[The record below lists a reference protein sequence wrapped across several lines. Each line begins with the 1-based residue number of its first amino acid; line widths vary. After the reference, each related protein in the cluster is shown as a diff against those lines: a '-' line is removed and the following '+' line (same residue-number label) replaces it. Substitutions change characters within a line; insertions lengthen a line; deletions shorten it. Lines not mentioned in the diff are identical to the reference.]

1 MKSEDSAANENR
13 KIPKKGEVFRN
24 DSAYHDDKSASYDSE
39 DESSKQLADSMV
51 NSMEALLAAAK
62 ARNQLNTRRVIRPNH
77 RSVTGWL
84 ANDVTGDAIPFESTL
99 ERDCAYIAL
108 FDKRVT
114 EVRAQPV
121 TIPYKLENGR
131 KSQYTP
137 DYEVTY
143 RIDGR
148 TQKAILEVK
157 ELKTFEENKASF
169 LRKYD
174 AAAKWCTD
182 NDCSFYVVTERQLRP
197 PLIENIR
204 FLYRQRQQ
212 WHFDT
217 LASGELLSNIQNQ
230 LPLTVEE
237 ILDSNSNTQIERAKT
252 QTLLWGLIASR
263 LVYVD
268 LKKEIVPTTVVSNRR
283 AAASRPMFFEPGES
297 WK

>member
-1 MKSEDSAANENR
+1 
-13 KIPKKGEVFRN
+13 
-24 DSAYHDDKSASYDSE
+24 
-39 DESSKQLADSMV
+39 
-51 NSMEALLAAAK
+51 LAAAEAK
-62 ARNQLNTRRVIRPNH
+62 NRLNTRRVIRPNH

-84 ANDVTGDAIPFESTL
+84 ANDLTGDAVPFESTL

-114 EVRAQPV
+114 EVQSQPI

-131 KSQYTP
+131 NSHYTP
-137 DYEVTY
+137 DYKVTY
-143 RIDGR
+143 RMDGS
-148 TQKAILEVK
+148 TQRAILEVK
-157 ELKTFEENKASF
+157 ELKTFEENKISF

-174 AAAKWCTD
+174 AAEKWCTD

-217 LASGELLSNIQNQ
+217 LASGELLSNIQDQ

-237 ILDSNSNTQIERAKT
+237 ILDINSKNQVERAKT

-268 LKKEIVPTTVVSNRR
+268 LKKEIAPTSVVSHRR
-283 AAASRPMFFEPGES
+283 APASRPMFFEPGES